1 MNTKK
6 VAKTSII
13 ILIAISAIVL
23 LVFFRPI
30 SLWGD
35 TQYDPVYT
43 GSMEPAIP
51 VGGLVVI
58 KPVDPGTL
66 KTGDIICF
74 KFSEDTSVTHRI
86 VNITN
91 VGFVT
96 KGDANEVPDQW
107 TVKEENVVGK
117 VILTIPFVGYLGF
130 FVRTPIGLIVLI
142 VLPASAIILT
152 ELRGALEEMSKKK
165 KQYPKHLNNE

>member
-1 MNTKK
+1 MNNKK
-6 VAKTSII
+6 MAKTLPL
-13 ILIAISAIVL
+13 ILIVISAIVL

-35 TQYDPVYT
+35 TRYDPVYT

-66 KTGDIICF
+66 RIGDIICF
-74 KFSEDTSVTHRI
+74 KFSEKISITHRI

-91 VGFVT
+91 EGFVT
-96 KGDANEVPDQW
+96 KGDANENIDQE
-107 TVKEENVVGK
+107 TVKEEEIVGK
-117 VILTIPFVGYLGF
+117 VLCAIPFLGYMGS
-130 FVRTPIGLIVLI
+130 FVRTPIGLILLI
-142 VLPASAIILT
+142 VLPAATLILL
-152 ELRGALEEMSKKK
+152 EIRDNLRKKVVRVK
-165 KQYPKHLNNE
+165 KHDAFPT